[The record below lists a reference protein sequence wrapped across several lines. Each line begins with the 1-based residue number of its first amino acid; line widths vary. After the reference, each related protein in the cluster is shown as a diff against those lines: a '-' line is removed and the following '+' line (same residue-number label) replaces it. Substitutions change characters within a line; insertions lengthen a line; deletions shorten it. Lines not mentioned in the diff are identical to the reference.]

1 MHSCLSITL
10 LVVGA
15 TLGVLP
21 TTGTEPQ
28 PKREVILA
36 VDNAGGF
43 SHRGRRIAVFA
54 DGSYEEIIYTDEVGR
69 EKKRQGKCMFD
80 SKAGTL
86 TLDSDKKDGERLFR
100 ANHGGK
106 EYWVHKDEVDRIM
119 KSTETWLRQTSL
131 RKERQP

>member
-1 MHSCLSITL
+1 M
-10 LVVGA
+10 
-15 TLGVLP
+15 
-21 TTGTEPQ
+21 
-28 PKREVILA
+28 ILA

-86 TLDSDKKDGERLFR
+86 TLDSDKNDGYAARGINQVMPPPDLCRVE
-100 ANHGGK
+100 A
-106 EYWVHKDEVDRIM
+106 
-119 KSTETWLRQTSL
+119 
-131 RKERQP
+131 